1 MATTADS
8 CRMEYVHGCVF
19 CGWHR
24 DASSPTVL
32 SPSCERCG
40 CTLSSVSG
48 ANWTGADAGLILG
61 PEPVRNRIL
70 RLAAILGA
78 ALVALA
84 ALRTGY
90 ALGGPAVAVAA
101 VGIAGLVSVAVVSA
115 SGRIAES
122 SSAPSGR

>member
-1 MATTADS
+1 M
-8 CRMEYVHGCVF
+8 
-19 CGWHR
+19 
-24 DASSPTVL
+24 L

-40 CTLSSVSG
+40 CATELRERCQLGRRRCRS
-48 ANWTGADAGLILG
+48 ALG

-90 ALGGPAVAVAA
+90 ALGGPAVAIAA

-122 SSAPSGR
+122 SSAPNGR